1 MASLFLIVCVV
12 LYEVF
17 QPLLNFEKYNH
28 LTKMEYYK
36 RYNREEYEK
45 VKPKTDSVTV
55 PVSNLA
61 NDSARINL
69 IAAEQPPVASALD
82 EQQLR

>member
-1 MASLFLIVCVV
+1 MASLFIIVCVV

-45 VKPKTDSVTV
+45 IKPKTESVTA
-55 PVSNLA
+55 PVSNPA

-69 IAAEQPPVASALD
+69 IAAEPSPSPSTLD
-82 EQQLR
+82 EQQ